1 MKPYI
6 SSQDNIILQ
15 DKLTLQD
22 IEISDNKSK
31 LDLDTIFNYLNG
43 QSYWAKGI
51 SRKIVEK
58 SIANSLCF
66 GAFYQTK
73 QVGFAR
79 VTSDY
84 ATFAYIADVFVIEDY
99 RRMGIAHK
107 LMRAV
112 MLHPE
117 LQGLRRMMLVTSDA
131 HRLYR
136 QHGFESLSKPEGVME
151 LCGANYLD

>member
-1 MKPYI
+1 MKHPI
-6 SSQDNIILQ
+6 SLQDNKTLQ
-15 DKLTLQD
+15 EKFSLQD
-22 IEISDNKSK
+22 IVISDNKSK
-31 LDLDTIFNYLNG
+31 LNLDTIFNYLNG

-66 GAFYQTK
+66 GAFYHSE

-84 ATFAYIADVFVIEDY
+84 ATFAYIADVFVIEEY
-99 RRMGIAHK
+99 RRIGIANK

-112 MLHPE
+112 MSHSE

-131 HRLYR
+131 HELYR
-136 QHGFESLSKPEGVME
+136 QHGFQSLSTPQGVME
-151 LCGANYLD
+151 LCGVNYLD